1 MIYEFKHVIVSV
13 HMNIATICMFYDFFF
28 FPLSMRVDLHLF

>member
-13 HMNIATICMFYDFFF
+13 HMNLATICMFYDFFF
-28 FPLSMRVDLHLF
+28 PLSMRVDLQLF